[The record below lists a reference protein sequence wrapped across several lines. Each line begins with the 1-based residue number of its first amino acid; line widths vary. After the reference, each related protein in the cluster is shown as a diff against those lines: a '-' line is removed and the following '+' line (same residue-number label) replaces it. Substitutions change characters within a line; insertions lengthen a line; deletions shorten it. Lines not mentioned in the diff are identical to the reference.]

1 MRNRLSKAY
10 RLLSPSEWEHVFA
23 LIDGNAESTR
33 ASTAS
38 DNRRR
43 MQAFRDL
50 ALKDEGKVESAKEIS
65 IWKTKKPAG
74 TKGLL
79 TEDELRCLLS
89 EGQ

>member
-1 MRNRLSKAY
+1 MQNRLSKAY
-10 RLLSPSEWEHVFA
+10 RLLSPSEWEYVFS
-23 LIDGNAESTR
+23 LIDGNAESAGTT
-33 ASTAS
+33 TAS

-43 MQAFRDL
+43 MLAFRDL
-50 ALKDEGKVESAKEIS
+50 ALKDEGKAESAKEIS

-74 TKGLL
+74 AKGLL